1 MRGEG
6 EAGDGGAG
14 RAGLELQAHERQES
28 LDLARRR
35 GERDRARVA
44 AVRVELQCGFELHA
58 GEPLRFQAL
67 NETLQGRVAEKEK
80 GLERDER
87 PFEFHALREVGRG
100 QSRLERT
107 RGYPPRGGMKM
118 AAGLLEAAAR
128 TALPPE
134 SA

>member
-14 RAGLELQAHERQES
+14 RAGLELQSHERQEGP
-28 LDLARRR
+28 DLARGR

-44 AVRVELQCGFELHA
+44 AVRVELQGGFELHA

-67 NETLQGRVAEKEK
+67 DETLQGRVAEKEK

-87 PFEFHALREVGRG
+87 PFEVYALREVERG
-100 QSRLERT
+100 QTRLERT
-107 RGYPPRGGMKM
+107 RVYSARGG
-118 AAGLLEAAAR
+118 
-128 TALPPE
+128 
-134 SA
+134 